1 MPNGLDYS
9 YVIPTSQSNGMSNP
23 AFERS
28 SSDNLTVVSSKI
40 MHIDSNLNLTAMNP
54 SPEASQPGRKA
65 HESLSLASINVNV
78 DSFSASLSRRTAK
91 IREKIMSKDL
101 PKEVIESMSFFQE
114 KRPKGTIDV
123 WWLYDDGGLTMLL
136 PYIIST
142 RSTWANC
149 KIRIFALSNRKQEL
163 EVEQKK

>member
-1 MPNGLDYS
+1 
-9 YVIPTSQSNGMSNP
+9 
-23 AFERS
+23 
-28 SSDNLTVVSSKI
+28 
-40 MHIDSNLNLTAMNP
+40 MN
-54 SPEASQPGRKA
+54 
-65 HESLSLASINVNV
+65 
-78 DSFSASLSRRTAK
+78 
-91 IREKIMSKDL
+91 
-101 PKEVIESMSFFQE
+101 FFNE

-142 RSTWANC
+142 RATWANC